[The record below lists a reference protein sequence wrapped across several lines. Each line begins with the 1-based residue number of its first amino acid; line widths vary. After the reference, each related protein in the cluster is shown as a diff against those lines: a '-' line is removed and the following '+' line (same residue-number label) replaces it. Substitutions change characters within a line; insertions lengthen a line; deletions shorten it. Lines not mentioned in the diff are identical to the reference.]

1 VVGSRRNRGW
11 KNSDSANREASSC
24 AARIAAP
31 ILAGG
36 NMPEVNS
43 VQRNSSDMIPTA
55 ISPYK
60 TTELE
65 LASFLKARSYR
76 LLDAR
81 MVGRIVTFEFEQGA
95 AEDVNAYF
103 AGTEVS
109 ARELFVSNTEAMSDK
124 AYHLD
129 TFVPLLHPYR
139 LQDVGQQSGT
149 LLAITP
155 FRSGVV
161 MATLRV
167 NLLKD
172 LFRAIDGV
180 SYGCGSRPRFQIRVT
195 ELSCCQDCCCKKD
208 CEFPLFGH

>member
-1 VVGSRRNRGW
+1 MTNAVEGCGESVSGERESGRPTTQCLPVVGSRRNRGW

-124 AYHLD
+124 AYHTRYVCPAAPSIQTAGCGTAKWD
-129 TFVPLLHPYR
+129 TFGHHAFSFWGRNGHTSRQSPQGFVPRY
-139 LQDVGQQSGT
+139 
-149 LLAITP
+149 
-155 FRSGVV
+155 
-161 MATLRV
+161 
-167 NLLKD
+167 
-172 LFRAIDGV
+172 
-180 SYGCGSRPRFQIRVT
+180 
-195 ELSCCQDCCCKKD
+195 
-208 CEFPLFGH
+208 